1 MMLSLDEV
9 KKRLIP
15 ILVRHRIQ
23 KASIFGSLA
32 RGENLESS
40 DIDILIELDDN
51 ASLLDFVQIKFEI
64 EDKLEQEIDLV
75 EFTALKAALKNNILN
90 EQVVIL

>member
-1 MMLSLDEV
+1 MMLSLNEV

-15 ILVRHRIQ
+15 ILARHRIQ

-32 RGENLESS
+32 RGESSESS
-40 DIDILIELDDN
+40 DIDILVEMDDN
-51 ASLLDFVQIKFEI
+51 ASLLDFVEIKFEI
-64 EDKLEQEIDLV
+64 EEKLGQNIDLV
-75 EFTALKAALKNNILN
+75 EFAALKSALKAKILN